1 DAAGGVALVG
11 NGLVGAALR
20 LARAPLDGPLD
31 GVDRYRRRARLLVHG
46 TQRGVG
52 VEVAAALARRHLQL
66 ADELGEELAPRLV
79 GGTLLVLDRGPLRM
93 TGHRAATP
101 PSPGRYGIGNCRWPL
116 V

>member
-20 LARAPLDGPLD
+20 LARAPLDRPLD
-31 GVDRYRRRARLLVHG
+31 GVDRHRRRARLLIHG

-52 VEVAAALARRHLQL
+52 VEVAAALARRHLEL

-79 GGTLLVLDRGPLRM
+79 SGALLVLDRGPLRM
-93 TGHRAATP
+93 TGH
-101 PSPGRYGIGNCRWPL
+101 SPTSPL
-116 V
+116 S